1 MGLGG
6 ICCGRAQL
14 PPLLRE
20 RDPLL
25 ELAGGSQE
33 VPAQGHSQS
42 FCTGFEA
49 SSYGAFPAALG
60 RGLHVLM
67 GLTGPQFF

>member
-20 RDPLL
+20 HDPLL
-25 ELAGGSQE
+25 ELAGGVKNCQHRVIPNLSALDLK
-33 VPAQGHSQS
+33 PRA
-42 FCTGFEA
+42 TGLSLLRLEE
-49 SSYGAFPAALG
+49 GC
-60 RGLHVLM
+60 M
-67 GLTGPQFF
+67 C